1 MRIAHRIASAS
12 AYPRSDSFI
21 GFIVALAICAG
32 PCLTAEEPSPKAF
45 AKLVAEREAKT
56 EGERAN
62 YLYKQTVTVNDFG
75 PRGSLGGEY
84 REAREVI
91 FSPEGERSEKAID
104 KSYNTLK
111 FLKMTEEDFH
121 DIRDIQPLLLT
132 PDQLWN
138 YDVKLRGTEDVDGI
152 ECTVMDVRPRQI
164 LAGQRLF
171 EGLMWVDARD
181 YSIVR
186 VEGQAVPQIHRSKGD
201 ENLFPHFT
209 TLRKKVGDYW
219 FPVETFADDTLY
231 FRTGGQRIRM
241 VIRYANYR
249 KFGAESKIEFK

>member
-1 MRIAHRIASAS
+1 VSA
-12 AYPRSDSFI
+12 
-21 GFIVALAICAG
+21 
-32 PCLTAEEPSPKAF
+32 PCVRADEPSPKAF

-56 EGERAN
+56 EAERAH
-62 YLYKQTVTVNDFG
+62 YLYKQTVTVNDYG
-75 PRGSLGGEY
+75 PRDSLGGEY
-84 REAREVI
+84 REVREVI
-91 FSPEGERSEKAID
+91 FSPEGERSETTIEKGH
-104 KSYNTLK
+104 NTLK
-111 FLKMTEEDFH
+111 FLKMTDEDFR
-121 DIRDIQPLLLT
+121 DIREIQPLLLT

-138 YDVKLRGTEDVDGI
+138 YEVKLRGTEPVDNV

-201 ENLFPHFT
+201 ENLFPHFST
-209 TLRKKVGDYW
+209 RRSKVGDYW
-219 FPVETFADDTLY
+219 FPVETFADDTLW

-241 VIRYANYR
+241 VIRYSNYR
-249 KFGAESKIEFK
+249 RFGAESKIDFK